1 MQAAARPSSAHHHQ
15 HLNPPPPSAA
25 TNWANK
31 GSANW
36 AAGGSASGPSSSGR
50 RLVVLMVGGV
60 GHSEMRVVHQLAKSL
75 NKDIVLI
82 STNVDTPTEFIDK
95 LSQLSTV
102 EGLMSA

>member
-1 MQAAARPSSAHHHQ
+1 MTCSPACPA
-15 HLNPPPPSAA
+15 PPTA

-31 GSANW
+31 GGANW
-36 AAGGSASGPSSSGR
+36 ASGGSTADPRSSGR
-50 RLVVLMVGGV
+50 RLVILMVGGV